1 MQWTR
6 YNNNM
11 SNKYE
16 IVYLVQHKNIP
27 QYTKIGYTT
36 RNDLSKRI
44 KELNT
49 ASPTGII
56 EVATFNVP
64 VGRGFQVEQAL
75 HAKYAGYQSN
85 LEWYQL
91 STSQIDEIKNWI
103 EHITNK

>member
-1 MQWTR
+1 
-6 YNNNM
+6 M

-49 ASPTGII
+49 ASLKLLLLMYLLVEAFKWNKPCMQSMQAINPILNGI
-56 EVATFNVP
+56 VC
-64 VGRGFQVEQAL
+64 Q
-75 HAKYAGYQSN
+75 
-85 LEWYQL
+85 
-91 STSQIDEIKNWI
+91 TSKSMR
-103 EHITNK
+103 

>member
-1 MQWTR
+1 M
-6 YNNNM
+6 N
-11 SNKYE
+11 NKYE

-56 EVATFNVP
+56 EVATFHVP
-64 VGRGFQVEQAL
+64 IRRGLLVEQTL

-85 LEWYQL
+85 LEWYSL
-91 STSQIDEIKNWI
+91 SNEQINEIKNWI
-103 EHITNK
+103 NHITSK

>member
-1 MQWTR
+1 M
-6 YNNNM
+6 N
-11 SNKYE
+11 NKYE

-56 EVATFNVP
+56 EVATFHVP
-64 VGRGFQVEQAL
+64 IGRGLLVEQTL
-75 HAKYAGYQSN
+75 HAKYASYQSN
-85 LEWYQL
+85 LEWYSL
-91 STSQIDEIKNWI
+91 SNEQINEIKNWI
-103 EHITNK
+103 DHITSK